1 MFGKRPKHRRVFS
14 AEILPTVAH
23 AKNLLENAGI
33 RAEIRNE
40 NLGSLMGEVPFFEV
54 WPELWVSQ
62 DEDVAPALEIIER
75 MLSTDNSGALPW
87 QCRYCKADNEPQ
99 FAACWQ
105 CSRPIDEGE
114 RTP

>member
-23 AKNLLENAGI
+23 AKNVLASAGI
-33 RAEIRNE
+33 KAEIRNE

-54 WPELWVSQ
+54 WPELWVLR
-62 DEDVAPALEIIER
+62 DEDVAPALSLIEQL
-75 MLSTDNSGALPW
+75 LSTECSGALPW
-87 QCRYCKADNEPQ
+87 RCKHCQADNEAQ

-105 CSRPIDEGE
+105 CSRAIDEGE